1 MVKGSLLSH
10 LTSPFSSVVNHWNRF
25 KNWQQ
30 AKEEALIG
38 EFNLLVVVVHLRS
51 YNTKAFCLGSE
62 MESRPVGALSGQC
75 LTGKR
80 FLLQNYQDCL

>member
-10 LTSPFSSVVNHWNRF
+10 LTSPFSFVLNHWNRF

-38 EFNLLVVVVHLRS
+38 EFNLLVIVVHLDRVED
-51 YNTKAFCLGSE
+51 YATKAL
-62 MESRPVGALSGQC
+62 A
-75 LTGKR
+75 R
-80 FLLQNYQDCL
+80 FTV